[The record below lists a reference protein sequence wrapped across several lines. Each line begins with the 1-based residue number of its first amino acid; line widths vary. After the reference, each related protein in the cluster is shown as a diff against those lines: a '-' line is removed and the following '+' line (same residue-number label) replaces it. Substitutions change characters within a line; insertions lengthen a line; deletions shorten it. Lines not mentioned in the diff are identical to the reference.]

1 MKSATRNCGDKGPVT
16 IIGLEGSANKIGI
29 GIVRDGEV
37 ITLITL
43 GKAKIHM
50 WKYVWRRRKD

>member
-1 MKSATRNCGDKGPVT
+1 MKSATRNGGDPKRPVT

-37 ITLITL
+37 RGNL
-43 GKAKIHM
+43 GTRNSGRQALKVHK
-50 WKYVWRRRKD
+50 